1 MLSGE
6 SRNRASSAQG
16 DRQPQQCGMHRK
28 LSCAFKTNLA
38 CHGADIAEVRICA
51 IYPASK
57 SPASNSLAAQPARR
71 IIARHQAIVGFG
83 KARWRQAAP
92 SSRTVAMEFGVLLT
106 RLSRRP
112 KQLKE
117 ELLALDEETTLLEA
131 LDGFIAGL
139 LA

>member
-1 MLSGE
+1 M
-6 SRNRASSAQG
+6 
-16 DRQPQQCGMHRK
+16 
-28 LSCAFKTNLA
+28 
-38 CHGADIAEVRICA
+38 
-51 IYPASK
+51 
-57 SPASNSLAAQPARR
+57 
-71 IIARHQAIVGFG
+71 GFG
-83 KARWRQAAP
+83 KARWRPAAP